1 MLGVPR
7 RDDSPPFATPPASW
21 RACARP
27 RRVCRSPSAR
37 VVTGDARTLSD
48 PAPTVAERADSSV
61 NLVVRPWCAAGDE
74 GGVRWALTRKLEEE
88 LEADGCNIPFP

>member
-1 MLGVPR
+1 MAAGEEVFGRELR
-7 RDDSPPFATPPASW
+7 PALDVRG
-21 RACARP
+21 RALC
-27 RRVCRSPSAR
+27 
-37 VVTGDARTLSD
+37 GD

-74 GGVRWALTRKLEEE
+74 WGVRWDLTRKLEEE